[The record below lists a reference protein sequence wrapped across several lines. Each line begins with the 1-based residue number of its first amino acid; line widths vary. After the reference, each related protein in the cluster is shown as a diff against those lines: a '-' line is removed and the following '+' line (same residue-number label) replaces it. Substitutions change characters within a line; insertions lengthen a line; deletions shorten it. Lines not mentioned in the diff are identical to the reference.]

1 MIKARVRIRSRSTAM
16 SKSIVKSLEPDN
28 AEMKGLNILTRATA
42 NYVSFSIV
50 FDGRIETFISTL
62 DDLLRCVQAAD
73 ATIGMISKNKAS

>member
-1 MIKARVRIRSRSTAM
+1 MRSRSRAM

-28 AEMKGLNILTRATA
+28 AEMKGLNILTRAAA
-42 NYVSFSIV
+42 NYVTFSIV

-73 ATIGMISKNKAS
+73 ATLGMIGKNKAS

>member
-1 MIKARVRIRSRSTAM
+1 M

-42 NYVSFSIV
+42 NYMSFSIV

-73 ATIGMISKNKAS
+73 ATIGMISKNEAS